1 MTYNIVKGGSC
12 YYTLRFCQVT
22 STSGSNGGFSDVGFR
37 LIKTIK
43 WWIITF
49 YIVVVGSFLPD
60 VVACQIETSSD

>member
-37 LIKTIK
+37 LIKT
-43 WWIITF
+43 
-49 YIVVVGSFLPD
+49 VVL
-60 VVACQIETSSD
+60 